1 MSRDA
6 RTMVPS
12 WNQNSSSRVRCEL
25 RELGVASSPM
35 ASDRDSVSRLR
46 LRDIESEL
54 SSDIVREQK
63 LKRIKTKSVEQREEE
78 AE

>member
-1 MSRDA
+1 M
-6 RTMVPS
+6 
-12 WNQNSSSRVRCEL
+12 